1 MQYRIYK
8 DNVKIKETTSR
19 QVEITGLK
27 PKTTYTFSV
36 SAYNGLREGTR
47 ANLTLTT
54 RGLIMQ
60 VAKTLTVGSTVNL
73 LYQEYALG
81 LVPIGTEPD
90 GMFGGGNSQTLK
102 GTVIATGSTSQ
113 IELTT
118 NFNKLPDMLKMQT
131 SIQSEIAGFDNYK
144 AIYLQ

>member
-8 DNVKIKETTSR
+8 DQQKISETSNK
-19 QVEITGLK
+19 QFVIQNLK

-54 RGLIMQ
+54 RGLIM
-60 VAKTLTVGSTVNL
+60 TVDKALPVNL
-73 LYQEYALG
+73 EVTLEYVEYPLG
-81 LVPIGTEPD
+81 LVPLGTEPE
-90 GMFGGGNSQTLK
+90 GMFGGGNKQTLK

-113 IELTT
+113 IELTA
-118 NFNKLPDMLKMQT
+118 NFDKLPDMLKMQT
-131 SIQSEIAGFDNYK
+131 SIQGEIAGFDNYK